1 MYEFEIETKNKL
13 KRIKN
18 PRKARMKDW
27 ILFYTLQIMDENGKW
42 ITVCNSTISDTEG
55 YIIVQNIN
63 EAIKNHE
70 TSICVDI

>member
-1 MYEFEIETKNKL
+1 MYELEIETKNKL

-42 ITVCNSTISDTEG
+42 ITVCNSDVDDAKA
-55 YIIVQNIN
+55 YNVVQDIN
-63 EAIKNHE
+63 KAIKNHE